1 MLYKVII
8 SFIVFNTLL
17 ISVLSQ
23 NEYSNNNFDLQWGTL
38 ERSPGS
44 LLEILPQNNT
54 NFYSLRWSGGRT
66 FGTYRIVEHQNLQ
79 QENQGRIKQVAQSGI
94 ANFETAFYVGE
105 RLYIFLSDKV
115 NGELVLYAQP
125 YTQELVPDG
134 PSVAVANYS
143 NNKMNAK
150 PNFGIIAS
158 ENKEY
163 VGIVWEIPG
172 RKTISDAYGYVI
184 LDEYLNKL
192 NEGAYNI
199 PLNGNL
205 TSINEHHISN
215 TGDYF
220 LSLTEHKR
228 PNDRLF
234 SKDYDNFRALHVY
247 KIKND
252 ALTEFSL
259 NIQDKRIDDI
269 KMSSNDDGM
278 FTLSGVYGNSE
289 IKQNRRKHMVE
300 GIFIIRIDTDIDS
313 MVFEGFIPFRKEF
326 ISMNFNEKSSL
337 RSRRKRNREQELY
350 NYKIRDIFTLNDGSL
365 VGSIEQYYIF
375 ERSSYDS
382 RTGLTS
388 TIYYY
393 YYDDIIAFKIAN
405 NKTFEWQKKINKSQI
420 STNDGGPFSSYSS
433 FTDGSK
439 LYFIFNDNLKNYNEE
454 GEFSQNAGDCYP
466 FNLSRRKNI
475 AAITAVDLESGSLTR
490 NMLFSRKELK
500 SIVVPKMFKLDLLQN
515 RLLLYALIGGKERF
529 GTLKIKN

>member
-1 MLYKVII
+1 
-8 SFIVFNTLL
+8 
-17 ISVLSQ
+17 
-23 NEYSNNNFDLQWGTL
+23 
-38 ERSPGS
+38 
-44 LLEILPQNNT
+44 
-54 NFYSLRWSGGRT
+54 
-66 FGTYRIVEHQNLQ
+66 
-79 QENQGRIKQVAQSGI
+79 
-94 ANFETAFYVGE
+94 
-105 RLYIFLSDKV
+105 
-115 NGELVLYAQP
+115 
-125 YTQELVPDG
+125 
-134 PSVAVANYS
+134 
-143 NNKMNAK
+143 
-150 PNFGIIAS
+150 
-158 ENKEY
+158 
-163 VGIVWEIPG
+163 
-172 RKTISDAYGYVI
+172 
-184 LDEYLNKL
+184 
-192 NEGAYNI
+192 
-199 PLNGNL
+199 
-205 TSINEHHISN
+205 
-215 TGDYF
+215 
-220 LSLTEHKR
+220 
-228 PNDRLF
+228 
-234 SKDYDNFRALHVY
+234 
-247 KIKND
+247 
-252 ALTEFSL
+252 
-259 NIQDKRIDDI
+259 
-269 KMSSNDDGM
+269 M